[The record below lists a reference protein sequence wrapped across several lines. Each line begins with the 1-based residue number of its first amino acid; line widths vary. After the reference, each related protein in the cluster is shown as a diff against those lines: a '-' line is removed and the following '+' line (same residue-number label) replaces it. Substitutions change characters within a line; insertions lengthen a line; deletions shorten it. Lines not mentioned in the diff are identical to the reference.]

1 MGKILGL
8 DLGTNSLGWAIV
20 TESENGDYTLID
32 KGVDIFQEGVAR
44 EKNVEKPAVQDRT
57 NARALRRHY
66 FRRRLRKIALLR
78 VLISHDLCPPLTD
91 AQLDNWRK
99 RKEYPMDEAF
109 LLWQRTDDNR
119 DKNPYHDRYRALT
132 ERLDLGV
139 QAERYILG
147 RALYHLAQ
155 RRGFL
160 SNRKEAG
167 NEKEDGQVKSSIKE
181 LTAQMHDAG
190 CEYLGEYFYD
200 LYQRKEKIRNHYTAR
215 NEHYLAEFRAICDKQ
230 QLPEEW
236 VKALEKAI
244 FYQRDLKS
252 QKGQVGHCTF
262 ERRKSRCPLSHPRY
276 EEFRMWQFLN
286 NIRITTPQDTTP
298 RPLNDEEVTAVRPL
312 FLRKSKPHF
321 DFEDIAKKIAGKG
334 KYACKGDRV
343 EAPYTFNF
351 SRSQNVSGC
360 PVTAA
365 LVSLFGEEWQAE
377 LCRRYTLAAGKTEE
391 QVVNDVW
398 HALFAF
404 SDDERLQAW
413 AAEKLQLT
421 EEEAKTFA
429 AIRLPQGY
437 AALSLNA
444 IGKILPYLRRGYRY
458 DEAVFLANLKAAL
471 PRDVVNDG
479 AWYARVEEDIIA
491 LLQTEQR
498 NPLDPKETKE
508 SRIRSYFADHGFDL
522 NRLDRH
528 LYHPSMIEA
537 YPAAQPNA
545 QGLKLLGSPRT
556 SSVRNPMAMR
566 ALFRLRALVNRLLRE
581 GQIDPETKIRIEF
594 SRELTTANKR
604 KAHERYQRE
613 LEKRY
618 QQYTNEIQE
627 LYTAETGQQIYPTKT
642 DILKYRLWIEQ
653 DKKCL
658 YTGNSIGITDF
669 LGEGNTYD
677 IEHTV
682 PRSRNGNDSLAN
694 KTLCQAWYNRNVKQD
709 KLPSELADY
718 RKILAHIENLGWY
731 QKVTDLNHQINRQKR
746 KTAST
751 KEEHDKIRQEIHYL
765 KEKLRYWED
774 KCNRFKLTEIPT
786 GFSNRQG
793 VDINIINRYAKL
805 YLQTVFQ
812 ETETVKGSA
821 TAAFR
826 KMWGIQDEYS
836 QKERSNHVHHCIDA
850 ITIAC
855 IGPHERDEW
864 TRYKAQKE
872 NFEFGKAQ
880 RPTVPKPWPTFAEDV
895 KAISDELLV
904 AHHTPNPMGKQSRKV
919 LRVRGKVKLNK
930 QGEKIYVQGDTARG
944 SLHQDTFYGA
954 ISRDDKI
961 QYVVR
966 KPLDPQKFNMKD
978 VENIVD
984 EAVKARVKEAIEQYG
999 FKEAMGTKHP
1009 IYMNRDK
1016 EIPIRK
1022 VRIYAKLTEPLPWDK
1037 KQRDLSRHDY
1047 KQHYHVANQNNYGMA
1062 VYEGTDAKGQTVRTY
1077 EIISNWQAAQ
1087 YFKRSTDKASRPDL
1101 VPQTDANGYPLRW
1114 LLKTGTMVLF
1124 YEQSPAELYDC
1135 SPRELSKRLYK
1146 VKKMSK
1152 DGRIT
1157 FIHHQE
1163 ARNDDTLKSDYLQL
1177 HGHTAPAAL
1186 TDGYSSIDFEHPHP
1200 KLLLS
1205 RQKFNMYVEGYDF
1218 EMSVTGKITFKH

>member
-20 TESENGDYTLID
+20 NEQENGEYELID

-78 VLISHDLCPPLTD
+78 VLTAHDLCPPLSD

-132 ERLDLGV
+132 ERLDLNV
-139 QAERYILG
+139 QSERYVLG

-167 NEKEDGQVKSSIKE
+167 NETEDGKVKGGIKE
-181 LTAQMHDAG
+181 LTAQMRDAG
-190 CEYLGEYFYD
+190 CEYLGEYFYE
-200 LYQRKEKIRNHYTAR
+200 LYQRKEKIRNRYTAR
-215 NEHYLAEFRAICDKQ
+215 NEHYLAEFRAICAKQ
-230 QLPEEW
+230 QLPDEW
-236 VKALEKAI
+236 VTALHKAI

-252 QKGQVGHCTF
+252 QKGLVGHCTF

-286 NIRITTPQDTTP
+286 NIRITTPQDEAP

-365 LVSLFGEEWQAE
+365 LVSLFGEEWTAE
-377 LCRRYTLAAGKTEE
+377 LCRHYTLAAGKTEE

-398 HALFAF
+398 HALFSF
-404 SDDERLQAW
+404 SDEERLQTW

-437 AALSLNA
+437 ASLSLNA

-458 DEAVFLANLKAAL
+458 DEAVFPANLKAAL
-471 PRDVVNDG
+471 PRDVANDRE
-479 AWYARVEEDIIA
+479 WYARVEEDIIA

-508 SRIRSYFADHGFDL
+508 SRIRSYFEDHGFDL
-522 NRLDRH
+522 NRFDRH

-545 QGLKLLGSPRT
+545 QGFKLLGSPRT

-566 ALFRLRALVNRLLRE
+566 ALFRLRALVNGLLRE

-594 SRELTTANKR
+594 SRKLTTANER

-627 LYTAETGQQIYPTKT
+627 LYTAETGLQIHPTKT

-682 PRSRNGNDSLAN
+682 PRSRNGNNSLAN
-694 KTLCQAWYNRNVKQD
+694 KTLCQDWYNRNVKQN

-718 RKILAHIENLGWY
+718 PKILAHIENLGWFR
-731 QKVTDLNHQINRQKR
+731 KVTDLNHQINRQKR

-751 KEEHDKIRQEIHYL
+751 KEDHDKIRQEIHYL

-774 KCNRFKLTEIPT
+774 KCNRFKLTEIPI

-826 KMWGIQDEYS
+826 KMWGIQDEYTR
-836 QKERSNHVHHCIDA
+836 KERSNHVHHCIDA

-855 IGPHERDEW
+855 IGTREYDEW
-864 TRYKAQKE
+864 TRYEAQKE
-872 NFEFGKAQ
+872 DFEFGKAQ

-895 KAISDELLV
+895 KAVSDELFI
-904 AHHTPNPMGKQSRKV
+904 AHHTLNPMGKQSRKV
-919 LRVRGKVKLNK
+919 LRVRGKVKVNK

-1062 VYEGTDAKGQTVRTY
+1062 VYEGTDADGQPKRTF

-1087 YFKRSTDKASRPDL
+1087 YFKRSADKVTRPDL
-1101 VPQTDANGYPLRW
+1101 IPQRDANGNPLRW
-1114 LLKTGTMVLF
+1114 VLKTGTMVLF
-1124 YEQSPAELYDC
+1124 YEQSSAELYEC
-1135 SPRELSKRLYK
+1135 SPRELAKRLYK

-1163 ARNDDTLKSDYLQL
+1163 ARNDDTLKSDYHKL
-1177 HGHTAPAAL
+1177 HGQVAPGAL
-1186 TDGYSSIDFEHPHP
+1186 TNGYSSVNFQHPQP
-1200 KLLLS
+1200 KLLL
-1205 RQKFNMYVEGYDF
+1205 RPLKFNMYVEGYDF
-1218 EMSVTGKITFKH
+1218 ELSVTGKITFKH

>member
-78 VLISHDLCPPLTD
+78 VLTAHDLCPPLTD

-99 RKEYPMDEAF
+99 RKEYPMNEAF

-139 QAERYILG
+139 QAERYVLG

-298 RPLNDEEVTAVRPL
+298 RPLNDEEVAAVRPL

-343 EAPYTFNF
+343 DAPYTFNF

-458 DEAVFLANLKAAL
+458 DEAVFAANLKAAL

-836 QKERSNHVHHCIDA
+836 KKERSNHVHHCIDA

-855 IGPHERDEW
+855 IGPREYAEW
-864 TRYKAQKE
+864 AWYEAQKE
-872 NFEFGKAQ
+872 AFEFGKAQ

-895 KAISDELLV
+895 KAVSDELLV
-904 AHHTPNPMGKQSRKV
+904 AHHTPNPMGKQSRKA

-966 KPLDPQKFNMKD
+966 KSLGQLQNTD
-978 VENIVD
+978 VDKIVD

-999 FKEAMGTKHP
+999 FKEAMDTAKHT
-1009 IYMNRDK
+1009 IWMNRDK
-1016 EIPIRK
+1016 GIPIRK

-1062 VYEGTDAKGQTVRTY
+1062 VYEGVDAQGRTKRTF

-1101 VPQTDANGYPLRW
+1101 VPQRDANGYPLRW
-1114 LLKTGTMVLF
+1114 MLKTGTMVLF
-1124 YEQSPAELYDC
+1124 YEQSPAELYEC
-1135 SPRELSKRLYK
+1135 SPRELAKRLYK

-1152 DGRIT
+1152 NGQTT
-1157 FIHHQE
+1157 FIYHQE
-1163 ARNDDTLKSDYLQL
+1163 ARNDDTLKSDYLKL
-1177 HGHTAPAAL
+1177 HGQVAPGAL
-1186 TDGYSSIDFEHPHP
+1186 TNGYSSVNFQSPHP

-1205 RQKFNMYVEGYDF
+1205 PVNFNMYVEGYDF

>member
-1 MGKILGL
+1 M
-8 DLGTNSLGWAIV
+8 
-20 TESENGDYTLID
+20 
-32 KGVDIFQEGVAR
+32 
-44 EKNVEKPAVQDRT
+44 QDRT

-334 KYACKGDRV
+334 KYACKGDRM

-365 LVSLFGEEWQAE
+365 LTALFGEEWQAE

-836 QKERSNHVHHCIDA
+836 KKERSNHVHHCIDA

-855 IGPHERDEW
+855 IGPREYAEW
-864 TRYKAQKE
+864 AWYEAQKE
-872 NFEFGKAQ
+872 AFEFGKAQ

-895 KAISDELLV
+895 KAVSDELLV
-904 AHHTPNPMGKQSRKV
+904 AHHTPNPMGKQSRKA